1 MAQVIPFPAD
11 FDSVAVMT
19 GAVREKAVDIVADL
33 IDRAYK
39 SGFSDGYNYAQM
51 QMETEEDE

>member
-11 FDSVAVMT
+11 FDSVAAMT

-51 QMETEEDE
+51 ETEEDE